1 MIQWMHALSKSW
13 MASILMGGLALSF
26 VVWGIADVFTGQTD
40 TSQATVGSTEISSN
54 VFMRSYRIFV
64 RNQSQLMGM
73 EITAEMAQKM
83 NLRQIALQQLVS
95 RTALDNMTTKL
106 GLGVSDA
113 ALAQSV
119 RALPA
124 FKGATGQFD
133 HNTFLQV
140 VQNAGYSEPEFLAE
154 MRSEAVRQQ
163 LTDAIE
169 GKFALPAGYARAL
182 YLYLTEQ
189 RAADYVILSPEQLGA
204 VPPPDDATLAAYVKA
219 HANRFS
225 TPEYRQIEFAQVSPE
240 DVVSKVNVTDKM
252 IADEYNTHKA
262 LYVIP
267 EKRDVQQIEFPS
279 EAEAAAAHDKLAK
292 GGDFAALA
300 AMRNIKPA
308 DLSLGSLTREDF
320 SDKPRCDA
328 VFSLGVNEISQPV
341 KGALSGFVLLRV
353 TKITPGV
360 SHSLE
365 ESSEGIKKTLALQLA
380 QNKLTDVVNAF
391 EDARSGGADIATA
404 AKKTGMKAGK
414 VAAIDRSGLA
424 PDGQKTDAP
433 TDPEFL
439 AQAFQAE
446 VGEDS
451 DPFPVKSGWYYTV
464 KVDGVTPPKLKPMAE
479 IKDVAVAA
487 WTAEQKIKALGEK
500 ATAMTVQASKDG
512 DLAGIARALKVPVQK
527 SPALSHGTND
537 TMFSAA
543 VITKLFNAP
552 AGGVVSGPQ
561 GTGGNYIIAKVTGI
575 AHPEP
580 PSQAVFDNG
589 RTQISG
595 QMAGDL
601 TVSFANAARAQ
612 QGVKVNQ
619 KLLDQAV
626 GQ

>member
-26 VVWGIADVFTGQTD
+26 VVWGIADVFTAQTD
-40 TSQATVGSTEISSN
+40 TALATVGSTDISSTA
-54 VFMRSYRIFV
+54 FTRSYRNFV
-64 RNQSQLMGM
+64 RNQSQQMGM

-95 RTALDNMTTKL
+95 RTALDNMTGKL

-113 ALAQSV
+113 DLSQSV

-140 VQNAGYSEPEFLAE
+140 VQNAGYTEAEFLAE

-169 GKFALPAGYARAL
+169 GRFLLPGGYAKAL
-182 YLYLTEQ
+182 YLYLSEQ
-189 RAADYVILSPEQLGA
+189 RAADYVILSPEQLGT
-204 VPPPDDATLAAYVKA
+204 VPPPDEATLAAYIKA

-225 TPEYRQIEFAQVSPE
+225 TPEYRQIEFAQISPE
-240 DVVSKVNVTDKM
+240 DVLSKVNVTDKM
-252 IADEYNTHKA
+252 IAEEYSAHKA

-267 EKRDVQQIEFPS
+267 EKRDVQQIEFPT
-279 EAEAAAAHDKLAK
+279 EADAAAAHDKLVK

-300 AMRNIKPA
+300 AQRNIKPA

-320 SDKPRCDA
+320 SDKARGDA
-328 VFSLGVNEISQPV
+328 VFSMAVNDISAPV

-360 SHSLE
+360 THSLA
-365 ESSEGIKKTLALQLA
+365 ESSEGIKKTLGLQLA
-380 QNKLTDVVNAF
+380 QNKLTDVVNEF

-414 VAAIDRSGLA
+414 VAAIDRGGMG

-464 KVDGVTPPKLKPMAE
+464 KVDGVTPPKLKPLAE

-500 ATAMTVQASKDG
+500 AATMTAQASKDG

-527 SPALSHGTND
+527 SPALSHGTSD

-543 VITKLFNAP
+543 VIGKLFNAP

-580 PSQAVFDNG
+580 ASPAVFENG
-589 RTQISG
+589 RAQISA
-595 QMAGDL
+595 QMADDL